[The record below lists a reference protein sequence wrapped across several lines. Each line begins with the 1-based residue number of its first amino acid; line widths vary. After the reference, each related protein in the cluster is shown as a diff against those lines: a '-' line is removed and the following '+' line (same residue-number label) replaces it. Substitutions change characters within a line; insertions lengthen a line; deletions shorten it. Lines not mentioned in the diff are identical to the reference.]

1 MPDNHK
7 EEIKK
12 KRRDLFLRA
21 VESLR
26 IENPTSDIDEK
37 TGYGRGNISK
47 ILTEKM
53 FPSPG
58 FIARFEKAYNISIS
72 DLDDDYPE
80 GNDTVNVLHEA
91 KATESKSDLEI
102 PLYDIEVT
110 AGVVSLFRDPKSYTP
125 IDTIKIPNM
134 PNCDGALFVT
144 GDSMY
149 PLIKS
154 GDIVLYK
161 SITEIPQSVF
171 FGNMYLVS
179 VDVEGD
185 EMVMVKYVQRGKDE
199 NHILLVSENK
209 HHADKEVHITNING
223 MALVKASVRFNS
235 LT

>member
-1 MPDNHK
+1 MPDNQK
-7 EEIKK
+7 EELKE
-12 KRRDLFLRA
+12 KRKNLFLRA
-21 VESLR
+21 VKSLGL
-26 IENPTSDIDEK
+26 ENPTADIDEK
-37 TGYGRGNISK
+37 TSYGRGNISN
-47 ILTEKM
+47 ILNGIS
-53 FPSPG
+53 FPSKG
-58 FIARFEKAYNISIS
+58 FISRFEKAYNISIS
-72 DLDDDYPE
+72 DFEETEESP
-80 GNDTVNVLHEA
+80 VKILHEPKTA
-91 KATESKSDLEI
+91 EYKRDQEI

-110 AGVVSLFRDPKSYTP
+110 AGVVSLFKDPKSYTP
-125 IDTIKIPNM
+125 VDTIKIPNM

-179 VDVEGD
+179 IDVEGD
-185 EMVMVKYVQRGKDE
+185 EMVMVKYVQRGRDE

-209 HHADKEVHITNING
+209 HHADKEIHIKHING

>member
-1 MPDNHK
+1 MADNHA
-7 EEIKK
+7 
-12 KRRDLFLRA
+12 KRRGELFRRA
-21 VESLR
+21 VKSLNL
-26 IENPTSDIDEK
+26 EHPNADIHRK
-37 TGYGRGNISK
+37 TKYGKGNLSK
-47 ILTEKM
+47 ILNADIE
-53 FPSPG
+53 PSKN
-58 FIARFEKAYNISIS
+58 FIERFENAYNLNIEDFEEKDSPVNFIHEPKS
-72 DLDDDYPE
+72 AE
-80 GNDTVNVLHEA
+80 SRNDQ
-91 KATESKSDLEI
+91 DI
-102 PLYDIEVT
+102 PLYDIEAT
-110 AGVVSLFRDPKSYTP
+110 AGVVSLFRDPKSHTP
-125 IDTIKIPNM
+125 IDTIRIPNM
-134 PNCDGALFVT
+134 PNCDGAISVT

-179 VDVEGD
+179 IDVEGD

-209 HHADKEVHITNING
+209 HHADKEVHIKHING

>member
-1 MPDNHK
+1 MPDNQA
-7 EEIKK
+7 K
-12 KRRDLFLRA
+12 KRGAAFRKAVASLNLRFPNA
-21 VESLR
+21 
-26 IENPTSDIDEK
+26 DINKK
-37 TGYGRGNISK
+37 TGYGKGNLSK
-47 ILTEKM
+47 ILNAEIE
-53 FPSPG
+53 PSEN
-58 FIARFEKAYNISIS
+58 FIELFERAYNISVS
-72 DLDDDYPE
+72 DFEEDEENNLRI
-80 GNDTVNVLHEA
+80 LHEP
-91 KATESKSDLEI
+91 KATEYKRDQEI

-110 AGVVSLFRDPKSYTP
+110 AGVVSLFKDPKSYTP
-125 IDTIKIPNM
+125 VDTIKIPNM

-179 VDVEGD
+179 IDVEGD

-199 NHILLVSENK
+199 NHILLVSENQ
-209 HHADKEVHITNING
+209 HHANKEIHIKSING